1 MSLLSIDSILKE
13 MEYYEENSYDF
24 DDFLNRTDSLLEACA
39 ITESDSEIYDK
50 ITKRLKLDIL
60 DVERFVE
67 VNDCK
72 CVSDPRAF
80 KSSGIPS
87 SKGLLSNEI
96 FGVSTEDRQ
105 GTFGYIDL
113 HGWFLDPSCYKTW
126 IRLDS
131 KVKNIVHGIKYY
143 RIDEKGLFVEDEEN
157 GETGIDFLKKNINKI
172 KFKPTDSLAKSIS
185 LDYLEMNR
193 DKMFIKKYIVIPPF
207 YRDKNT
213 SSGSRKTVGLGG
225 INKIYN
231 NLIVA
236 SNALTATQ
244 EFGFEADDAMKGRV
258 QELILNIYDWFCG
271 NKNPNLDSDAGQG
284 MSGKLGIFRR
294 TNMSKTANYS
304 SRLVISA
311 ADLKVNKPEDLMV
324 NYDKSAVPLY
334 SVITQFRDFV
344 MYNARL
350 FFQNEFMGSQ
360 TYPVTDKNGNLKV
373 IIPEDPAVT
382 FSDERIKKEMERF
395 LHGYNNRFV
404 PIEIPVEGS
413 DEVYYMKFK
422 GRGILPGESEDKD
435 NPLIERRLTWCDV
448 FYMAAVEASRD
459 KQILITRFPI
469 DYFSNQFTTGVVVS
483 STKKTEKIEFDGE
496 IYPYYPRIREEDI
509 GTDTSNSF
517 VDTLRFDNL
526 YLSGIGG
533 DFDGDQVTCKGV
545 YTREANDELKR
556 YMNSKANFITFGCA
570 PLREPGSDTYH
581 ALYALTKVLSDT
593 KITKS
598 ENIEYS

>member
-1 MSLLSIDSILKE
+1 MSLLSVENIIREL
-13 MEYYEENSYDF
+13 EYYEENSYDL
-24 DDFLNRTDSLLEACA
+24 DDFLDRSDSLLEACA
-39 ITESDSEIYDK
+39 ITEEAINDYNK
-50 ITKRLKLDIL
+50 ITKRLKLDIF
-60 DVERFVE
+60 DIEKFVE
-67 VNDCK
+67 VNNCQ

-96 FGVSTEDRQ
+96 FGITMEERS
-105 GTFGYIDL
+105 GIAAYIDL
-113 HGWFLDPSCYKTW
+113 HGWFIDPSLYKTW
-126 IRLDS
+126 IRLDP

-143 RIDEKGLFVEDEEN
+143 RIDENGLFVEDEEN
-157 GETGIDFLKKNINKI
+157 GETGIDFLRKNINRI
-172 KFKPTDSLAKSIS
+172 KFRPSASITKSIS
-185 LDYLEMNR
+185 LDYLEKNR
-193 DKMFIKKYIVIPPF
+193 DKMFIRKYIVIPPF

-244 EFGFEADDAMKGRV
+244 DFGFDADDSMKGRV

-271 NKNPNLDSDAGQG
+271 NKNSNLDSSAGQG

-311 ADLKVNKPEDLMV
+311 ADLKVNKPDELMV
-324 NYDKSAVPLY
+324 SFDKSAVPLY

-344 MYNARL
+344 MYNTRL

-360 TYPVTDKNGNLKV
+360 TYPVQDKNGNLKV
-373 IIPEDPAVT
+373 IIPEDPAIV

-404 PIEIPVEGS
+404 PIEIPVKGT

-422 GRGILPGESEDKD
+422 GRGILPGESNSD

-448 FYMAAVEASRD
+448 FYMAAVESSRD
-459 KQILITRFPI
+459 KQVLITRFPI
-469 DYFSNQFTTGVVVS
+469 LKLFSNAIVNQWHRPVMIY
-483 STKKTEKIEFDGE
+483 EKPI
-496 IYPYYPRIREEDI
+496 
-509 GTDTSNSF
+509 
-517 VDTLRFDNL
+517 
-526 YLSGIGG
+526 
-533 DFDGDQVTCKGV
+533 
-545 YTREANDELKR
+545 
-556 YMNSKANFITFGCA
+556 
-570 PLREPGSDTYH
+570 
-581 ALYALTKVLSDT
+581 
-593 KITKS
+593 
-598 ENIEYS
+598 